1 MPAGS
6 FNLYDQGDSQVYGS
20 TPRNYEKV
28 TKQSINHCSKKRSSK
43 FNSLWDTTIGV
54 APWRQGTTDSHRL
67 GSVGQK
73 GSYPDMQSLINI
85 QETQLLLKEN
95 FVIDYTL
102 LRSRQKMCE
111 QSSFLFQLSRVSH
124 GVNKSVFVQLSDLPE
139 HIIKG

>member
-6 FNLYDQGDSQVYGS
+6 FNLYDEGDLQVYGS

-28 TKQSINHCSKKRSSK
+28 TKQSINHYSKKRNSK
-43 FNSLWDTTIGV
+43 FFSLWDTTIGV

-85 QETQLLLKEN
+85 QET
-95 FVIDYTL
+95 
-102 LRSRQKMCE
+102 
-111 QSSFLFQLSRVSH
+111 
-124 GVNKSVFVQLSDLPE
+124 
-139 HIIKG
+139 